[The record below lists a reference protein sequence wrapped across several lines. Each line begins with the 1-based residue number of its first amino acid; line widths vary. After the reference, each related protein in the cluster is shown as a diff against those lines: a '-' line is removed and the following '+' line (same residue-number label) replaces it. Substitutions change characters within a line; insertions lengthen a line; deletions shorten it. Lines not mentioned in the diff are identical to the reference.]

1 MNTIQVNILNPKA
14 DIILKD
20 MEKQNLIAIQKP
32 SKSTL
37 QSVLNNLRSNA
48 KTAPS
53 LKEITKEVELVR
65 AKRYT
70 KSKSVKNKL
79 NLKPST
85 WEAQFKKAIADG
97 DSPESDLF

>member
-1 MNTIQVNILNPKA
+1 MKSIEVAILNPKA
-14 DIILKD
+14 NVILKD
-20 MEKQNLIAIQKP
+20 LVKKNWITIRKP
-32 SKSTL
+32 SKIIF
-37 QSVLNNLRSNA
+37 QSVLKNLRSNA

-65 AKRYT
+65 AKRYA

-85 WEAQFKKAIADG
+85 WEAQFKKAITDG
-97 DSPESDLF
+97 DSPENDF

>member
-20 MEKQNLIAIQKP
+20 MEKQNLISIKRTP
-32 SKSTL
+32 NKSL

-65 AKRYT
+65 TKRY
-70 KSKSVKNKL
+70 VNKN
-79 NLKPST
+79 
-85 WEAQFKKAIADG
+85 
-97 DSPESDLF
+97 

>member
-20 MEKQNLIAIQKP
+20 MEKQNLISIKRN
-32 SKSTL
+32 SDKNL
-37 QSVLNNLRSNA
+37 RSVLNNLRSNA

-65 AKRYT
+65 TKRY
-70 KSKSVKNKL
+70 VIKNKKD
-79 NLKPST
+79 NH
-85 WEAQFKKAIADG
+85 
-97 DSPESDLF
+97 